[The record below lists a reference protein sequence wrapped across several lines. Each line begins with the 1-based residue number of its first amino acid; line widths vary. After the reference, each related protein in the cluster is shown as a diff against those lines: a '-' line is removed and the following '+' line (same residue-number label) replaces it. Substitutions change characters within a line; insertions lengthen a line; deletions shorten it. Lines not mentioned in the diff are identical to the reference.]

1 MHRPPAGGGAMGSDD
16 TPLNCWNIDRVASW
30 LGSLGLPQE
39 VQDSFKRNAVDG
51 GAAVLQAL
59 LAGLCLHERGCSP
72 VPATG
77 HICCGFV
84 WCRTCIHS
92 CGTAS
97 NTVSRRTDWA
107 ER

>member
-1 MHRPPAGGGAMGSDD
+1 MRRPPAAAVAMGSDE
-16 TPLNCWNIDRVASW
+16 PLNCWDINRVASW

-59 LAGLCLHERGCSP
+59 FAGLCLHGRGCSP

-77 HICCGFV
+77 HIGCGFV
-84 WCRTCIHS
+84 WCRTHS
-92 CGTAS
+92 
-97 NTVSRRTDWA
+97 
-107 ER
+107 